1 MVCRVSWGKKESSGE
16 NDDENERTR
25 LVEVRP
31 TGPVSSYNGGWT
43 ALIDNRQEHQ
53 PLSRTAASHTLL
65 YIYVSHLEPAAP
77 AAEAPDASQPPEAA
91 TEEEPL

>member
-1 MVCRVSWGKKESSGE
+1 MS
-16 NDDENERTR
+16 
-25 LVEVRP
+25 P
-31 TGPVSSYNGGWT
+31 
-43 ALIDNRQEHQ
+43 
-53 PLSRTAASHTLL
+53 LL